1 MDVIVNIDKYSTNKN
16 IFIKSHINID
26 YYLIM

>member
-1 MDVIVNIDKYSTNKN
+1 MDIIVNINELVTNKN

-26 YYLIM
+26 YYLFM